1 MATTQHNN
9 YKKHKLWFVLFALFV
24 LTLNGY
30 SQPITNPNKKTYTKA
45 QLVQDY
51 NYLNTLLVKCHP
63 GLTRYTTADSITYWF
78 NYYRT
83 QITDSMTQRQ
93 FRMLINKPIEKI
105 KCGHTSTQYSIEF
118 TKYLVKQK
126 FSFLPVDIATNNNTL
141 YIIKNNSTDTTLLP
155 LTEIISINEH
165 SAHDILH
172 TFNEYITADG
182 YIRTGKEHIYNANFA
197 RFYRGLVD
205 SSNKQIIRIKHIND
219 SISTH
224 VVTCTVPK
232 DDDSRVDAEES
243 LTYLHDSIAV
253 IDLNSFA
260 SFHQRRFLSATF
272 KELQQK
278 QTPNLVVDL
287 RSNGGGQVITAIQ
300 LLSYLLP
307 NTTYLEARR
316 NNKIIPFYGYMS
328 GKFIIKLSAK
338 FLNHTKHKTVD
349 SLYYAYLPI
358 QTAKQNAYN
367 GKLFVLVDGGSFS
380 ASVIVASYLKR
391 YNRATIIGQETG
403 GTEEGCNAFTMPMVT
418 APNTGLQLRL
428 PLYQVNNVLPQF
440 NYGRG
445 VQPNYIINE
454 NLQLQSATTDAC
466 MHEVLRLLSIKYK

>member
-1 MATTQHNN
+1 LATTQHNN
-9 YKKHKLWFVLFALFV
+9 YKKHKLWFVLFALFA

-30 SQPITNPNKKTYTKA
+30 AKPKTNPNRKYTQA

-51 NYLNTLLVKCHP
+51 NYLSTLLIKCHP
-63 GLTRYTTADSITYWF
+63 GLTRYTTADSVTYWF

-93 FRMLINKPIEKI
+93 FRKLINKPIEKI
-105 KCGHTSTQYSIEF
+105 KCGHTATLYSTEF

-126 FSFLPVDIATNNNTL
+126 LKFLPIDVVTNNNKL
-141 YIIKNNSTDTTLLP
+141 YVLKNNSTDTTLVP
-155 LTEIISINEH
+155 LTEISSINGN
-165 SAHDILH
+165 SAQDILH

-182 YIRTGKEHIYNANFA
+182 YIGTGKQHIYNANFA

-205 SSNKQIIRIKHIND
+205 SSATQIISIKHPND

-224 VVTCTVPK
+224 TVACIIPK
-232 DDDSRVDAEES
+232 DDDSGDDSEES

-260 SFHQRRFLSATF
+260 SFHQRRFLSAAF

-278 QTPNLVVDL
+278 QTPNLVLDL

-300 LLSYLLP
+300 VLSYLLP

-328 GKFIIKLSAK
+328 GKFMIKLSAK
-338 FLNHTKHKTVD
+338 FLNHAKHKTVD

-358 QTAKQNAYN
+358 QKAKQNAYK

-380 ASVIVASYLKR
+380 ASVIVAAYLKR

-454 NLQLQSATTDAC
+454 NLQLPSATTDAC
-466 MHEVLRLLSIKYK
+466 MQEVLRLLSIKNK